1 MKRTRRTLAI
11 ITLTTLMSCSTPAVP
26 ASTPTTSSITLRL
39 YTTTATA
46 SLSAELMD
54 AYTRLNPTVRFESET
69 GNYEVMVSKLL
80 AGEMPYFVS
89 NHLPQ
94 DSSLWGAPLG
104 QDGIV
109 LITHPANR
117 VSSLSTAE
125 LRAIYQGHI
134 ANWRTLNG
142 MDSAISVFS
151 REKGSGTRAEFEEL
165 VMGTRQTTQAARVV
179 PSTAAMLESVA
190 ALPGSIG
197 YVSLS
202 ALSVSLSALSAEVK
216 ALAVGGIG
224 PSLESIADN
233 TYPLRAT
240 LYIVG
245 LEEPETDY
253 RAFIGW
259 AQGPQGQGIIARL
272 AAPLLPLEPE
282 R

>member
-46 SLSAELMD
+46 SLSTELID

-80 AGEMPYFVS
+80 AGEMPYFLS

-109 LITHPANR
+109 MITHPANR

-202 ALSVSLSALSAEVK
+202 ALSVEVK

-224 PSLESIADN
+224 PSLETVADN

-245 LEEPETDY
+245 LAEPETDY